1 MAYAVVFADRVAAHL
16 QWLRAHERAAVFAA
30 IEKQLV
36 HEPLMP
42 TPRRKPLRPNPIGPW
57 ELRVG
62 DLRIFY
68 DVVDDPR
75 ATVQVLAVGR
85 KRGNALYIAGK
96 EIVL

>member
-16 QWLRAHERAAVFAA
+16 RWLRHTNA
-30 IEKQLV
+30 
-36 HEPLMP
+36 PP
-42 TPRRKPLRPNPIGPW
+42 YS
-57 ELRVG
+57 LRVG

-75 ATVQVLAVGR
+75 ATVRILAVGR
-85 KRGNALYIAGK
+85 KRGSALYIAGK

>member
-16 QWLRAHERAAVFAA
+16 RWLRAHERAAVFAA
-30 IEKQLV
+30 IERQLV
-36 HEPLMP
+36 HEPSV
-42 TPRRKPLRPNPIGPW
+42 PRRKPLRPNPIGPW

-62 DLRIFY
+62 DLRLFY

-75 ATVQVLAVGR
+75 ATVQILAVGR
-85 KRGNALYIAGK
+85 KRGSALYIAGE